1 MIFGGYTS
9 ENFGTFLDTA
19 ESVELGGDGACTGPQ
34 TPLPFGVD
42 QNVGLVTTDGNILS
56 CGGSTCFPD
65 ACPCV
70 VYNRETDAW
79 DDYFTNMRY
88 ARSGGS
94 SSVRLTDG
102 RYFIIGETGDDPA

>member
-1 MIFGGYTS
+1 MHRLFTR
-9 ENFGTFLDTA
+9 
-19 ESVELGGDGACTGPQ
+19 GPKRHMGWCA
-34 TPLPFGVD
+34 T
-42 QNVGLVTTDGNILS
+42 VTTDGNILS